1 MEHKTEVSSEPEQ
14 TETPR
19 LPIRVINLVGPD
31 AYANPCAPPP
41 RNTPPQPRHSQTMP
55 NAEVEECKVD
65 ALSMNDAHLERLIGT
80 DNYMAVAQALDMT
93 VTSGQTEKV
102 EEADEAKEAEYRKRQ
117 RQPCN
122 RTTRSSDDKLK
133 AFVQL

>member
-14 TETPR
+14 TETPQ

-65 ALSMNDAHLERLIGT
+65 ALNMVLEQV
-80 DNYMAVAQALDMT
+80 N
-93 VTSGQTEKV
+93 E
-102 EEADEAKEAEYRKRQ
+102 KRQ
-117 RQPCN
+117 GQPRNSCECCE
-122 RTTRSSDDKLK
+122 
-133 AFVQL
+133 

>member
-1 MEHKTEVSSEPEQ
+1 MLIHVPRQ
-14 TETPR
+14 T
-19 LPIRVINLVGPD
+19 LSAHSI
-31 AYANPCAPPP
+31 P

-65 ALSMNDAHLERLIGT
+65 ALSMNDAHLERLMGT
-80 DNYMAVAQALDMT
+80 DNYMALAQALDMT

-117 RQPCN
+117 RQPRN